1 MKDFILAA
9 LPLVALGVA
18 IAVAV
23 TCGLRAKRAATAA
36 MNSPEDEK
44 PVKKQSDGTHMCLG
58 MCLGLVVGLFCSNF
72 AKSWNQGVCMT
83 LGMCFGMMIG
93 SIIDASRPRRWP
105 TPPTSPKSPRSR
117 MPPPNLPRKPR
128 RPPRSP
134 RTRLKTDP
142 GIPDFHPGASV
153 PPAPPPGGEIGE
165 RTC

>member
-9 LPLVALGVA
+9 LPLVALGIA

-44 PVKKQSDGTHMCLG
+44 PVKKQADGTHMCLG

-93 SIIDASRPRRWP
+93 SIIDASQAKKMANAPDEP
-105 TPPTSPKSPRSR
+105 EAPAEPEASAEPETPSEPKDGSG
-117 MPPPNLPRKPR
+117 
-128 RPPRSP
+128 
-134 RTRLKTDP
+134 D
-142 GIPDFHPGASV
+142 
-153 PPAPPPGGEIGE
+153 
-165 RTC
+165 

>member
-58 MCLGLVVGLFCSNF
+58 MCLGLVAGLFCANF
-72 AKSWNQGVCMT
+72 SKSWNQGVCMT

-93 SIIDASRPRRWP
+93 SIIDASQAKKMANAPGEP
-105 TPPTSPKSPRSR
+105 ETPNQPEAPAAPEVPNQPETPDEPKDGSENGPH
-117 MPPPNLPRKPR
+117 
-128 RPPRSP
+128 
-134 RTRLKTDP
+134 
-142 GIPDFHPGASV
+142 F
-153 PPAPPPGGEIGE
+153 
-165 RTC
+165 

>member
-93 SIIDASRPRRWP
+93 SIIDASQAKKMANAPDEPEKPAQPEAP
-105 TPPTSPKSPRSR
+105 TAPETPDEPKSGSE
-117 MPPPNLPRKPR
+117 
-128 RPPRSP
+128 
-134 RTRLKTDP
+134 D
-142 GIPDFHPGASV
+142 
-153 PPAPPPGGEIGE
+153 
-165 RTC
+165 

>member
-9 LPLVALGVA
+9 LPLVALGIA

-58 MCLGLVVGLFCSNF
+58 VCLGLVAGLFCANF
-72 AKSWNQGVCMT
+72 SKSWNQGICMT

-93 SIIDASRPRRWP
+93 SIIDASQAKKMANAPAEP
-105 TPPTSPKSPRSR
+105 EKPAQPEAPAAPETPDEPKSGSE
-117 MPPPNLPRKPR
+117 
-128 RPPRSP
+128 
-134 RTRLKTDP
+134 D
-142 GIPDFHPGASV
+142 
-153 PPAPPPGGEIGE
+153 
-165 RTC
+165 

>member
-36 MNSPEDEK
+36 MENPEDEK

-83 LGMCFGMMIG
+83 LGMCIGMMFG
-93 SIIDASRPRRWP
+93 SAIDASQGKKMAN
-105 TPPTSPKSPRSR
+105 TPDEPEAPAEPEASAEPETPSEPKDSSG
-117 MPPPNLPRKPR
+117 
-128 RPPRSP
+128 
-134 RTRLKTDP
+134 D
-142 GIPDFHPGASV
+142 
-153 PPAPPPGGEIGE
+153 
-165 RTC
+165 

>member
-9 LPLVALGVA
+9 LPLVALGIA

-44 PVKKQSDGTHMCLG
+44 PVKKQADGTHMCLG
-58 MCLGLVVGLFCSNF
+58 MCLGLVVGLFCSHF

-93 SIIDASRPRRWP
+93 SIIDASQAKKMANAPDEP
-105 TPPTSPKSPRSR
+105 EAPAEPEASAEPENPSEPKDGSG
-117 MPPPNLPRKPR
+117 
-128 RPPRSP
+128 
-134 RTRLKTDP
+134 D
-142 GIPDFHPGASV
+142 
-153 PPAPPPGGEIGE
+153 
-165 RTC
+165 

>member
-93 SIIDASRPRRWP
+93 SIIDASQAKKMANAPDEPEKP
-105 TPPTSPKSPRSR
+105 TE
-117 MPPPNLPRKPR
+117 
-128 RPPRSP
+128 
-134 RTRLKTDP
+134 
-142 GIPDFHPGASV
+142 PDA
-153 PPAPPPGGEIGE
+153 PAEPSAEAPETPAEPQE
-165 RTC
+165 

>member
-83 LGMCFGMMIG
+83 LGMCVGMMFG
-93 SIIDASRPRRWP
+93 SAIDASQGKKMANAPDEP
-105 TPPTSPKSPRSR
+105 ETPAQPEAPEAPAEAEQPEAPAEAPETPAEPQDKSE
-117 MPPPNLPRKPR
+117 N
-128 RPPRSP
+128 
-134 RTRLKTDP
+134 
-142 GIPDFHPGASV
+142 
-153 PPAPPPGGEIGE
+153 
-165 RTC
+165 

>member
-83 LGMCFGMMIG
+83 LGMCIGMMFG
-93 SIIDASRPRRWP
+93 SAIDASQAKKMANASDEPE
-105 TPPTSPKSPRSR
+105 TPAEPEAPNQPETPDEPKDGSE
-117 MPPPNLPRKPR
+117 N
-128 RPPRSP
+128 
-134 RTRLKTDP
+134 
-142 GIPDFHPGASV
+142 
-153 PPAPPPGGEIGE
+153 
-165 RTC
+165 

>member
-58 MCLGLVVGLFCSNF
+58 MCLGLVAGLFCANF
-72 AKSWNQGVCMT
+72 SKSWNQGICMT
-83 LGMCFGMMIG
+83 LGMCVGMMVG
-93 SIIDASRPRRWP
+93 SVVDASQAKKMTNAPAEPEKPAQPEAP
-105 TPPTSPKSPRSR
+105 TAPETPDEPKSGSE
-117 MPPPNLPRKPR
+117 
-128 RPPRSP
+128 
-134 RTRLKTDP
+134 D
-142 GIPDFHPGASV
+142 
-153 PPAPPPGGEIGE
+153 
-165 RTC
+165 

>member
-36 MNSPEDEK
+36 MQNPEDEK

-72 AKSWNQGVCMT
+72 AESWNQGVCMT
-83 LGMCFGMMIG
+83 LGMCIGMMFG
-93 SIIDASRPRRWP
+93 SAIDASQGKKMANAPDEP
-105 TPPTSPKSPRSR
+105 ETPAQPEAPEASAEAQQPEAPAEEAPAETPAEPQDKSE
-117 MPPPNLPRKPR
+117 N
-128 RPPRSP
+128 
-134 RTRLKTDP
+134 
-142 GIPDFHPGASV
+142 
-153 PPAPPPGGEIGE
+153 
-165 RTC
+165 

>member
-9 LPLVALGVA
+9 LPLVALGIA

-83 LGMCFGMMIG
+83 LGMCFGMMFG
-93 SIIDASRPRRWP
+93 SIIDASQAKKMANAPGEP
-105 TPPTSPKSPRSR
+105 ETPNQPEAPAAPEVPNQPETPDEPKDGSE
-117 MPPPNLPRKPR
+117 N
-128 RPPRSP
+128 
-134 RTRLKTDP
+134 
-142 GIPDFHPGASV
+142 
-153 PPAPPPGGEIGE
+153 
-165 RTC
+165 

>member
-83 LGMCFGMMIG
+83 LGMCIGMMIG
-93 SIIDASRPRRWP
+93 SIIDASQAKKMANAPGEP
-105 TPPTSPKSPRSR
+105 EAPNQPEAPAAPEAPNQPETPDEPKDGSE
-117 MPPPNLPRKPR
+117 N
-128 RPPRSP
+128 
-134 RTRLKTDP
+134 
-142 GIPDFHPGASV
+142 
-153 PPAPPPGGEIGE
+153 
-165 RTC
+165 

>member
-9 LPLVALGVA
+9 LPLVALGIA

-83 LGMCFGMMIG
+83 LGMCIGMMVG
-93 SIIDASRPRRWP
+93 SVVDASQAKKMTNAPAEPEKPAQPEAP
-105 TPPTSPKSPRSR
+105 TAPETPAEIPETPAEPQDKSE
-117 MPPPNLPRKPR
+117 N
-128 RPPRSP
+128 
-134 RTRLKTDP
+134 
-142 GIPDFHPGASV
+142 
-153 PPAPPPGGEIGE
+153 
-165 RTC
+165 

>member
-9 LPLVALGVA
+9 LPLAALGVA

-44 PVKKQSDGTHMCLG
+44 PVKKKADGTHMCLG

-83 LGMCFGMMIG
+83 LGMCIGMMPI
-93 SIIDASRPRRWP
+93 
-105 TPPTSPKSPRSR
+105 T
-117 MPPPNLPRKPR
+117 
-128 RPPRSP
+128 
-134 RTRLKTDP
+134 
-142 GIPDFHPGASV
+142 GIPLPFISFGSSSMMIQLLTVGIVQSIWRHRSGA
-153 PPAPPPGGEIGE
+153 A
-165 RTC
+165 

>member
-1 MKDFILAA
+1 MKNFILAA

-83 LGMCFGMMIG
+83 LGMCFGMMFG
-93 SIIDASRPRRWP
+93 SIIDASQAKKMANAPGEP
-105 TPPTSPKSPRSR
+105 ETPNQPEAPAAPEAPNQPETPDEPKDGSENGPH
-117 MPPPNLPRKPR
+117 
-128 RPPRSP
+128 
-134 RTRLKTDP
+134 
-142 GIPDFHPGASV
+142 F
-153 PPAPPPGGEIGE
+153 
-165 RTC
+165 

>member
-83 LGMCFGMMIG
+83 LGMCFGMMFG
-93 SIIDASRPRRWP
+93 SIIDASQAKKMANAPGEP
-105 TPPTSPKSPRSR
+105 ETPNQPEAPAAPEVPNQPETPDEPKDGSENGPH
-117 MPPPNLPRKPR
+117 
-128 RPPRSP
+128 
-134 RTRLKTDP
+134 
-142 GIPDFHPGASV
+142 F
-153 PPAPPPGGEIGE
+153 
-165 RTC
+165 

>member
-9 LPLVALGVA
+9 LPLVALGIA

-58 MCLGLVVGLFCSNF
+58 MCLGLVAGLFCANF
-72 AKSWNQGVCMT
+72 SKSWNQGICMT

-93 SIIDASRPRRWP
+93 SIIDASQAKKMANAPAEP
-105 TPPTSPKSPRSR
+105 ETPNQPEAPAAPETPDEPKSGSE
-117 MPPPNLPRKPR
+117 
-128 RPPRSP
+128 
-134 RTRLKTDP
+134 D
-142 GIPDFHPGASV
+142 
-153 PPAPPPGGEIGE
+153 
-165 RTC
+165 

>member
-58 MCLGLVVGLFCSNF
+58 MCLGLVVDLFCSNF

-93 SIIDASRPRRWP
+93 SIIDASQAKKMANAPDEPEKP
-105 TPPTSPKSPRSR
+105 TEPDAPAEPSAEAPETPAEPQ
-117 MPPPNLPRKPR
+117 
-128 RPPRSP
+128 
-134 RTRLKTDP
+134 DP
-142 GIPDFHPGASV
+142 S
-153 PPAPPPGGEIGE
+153 EN
-165 RTC
+165 

>member
-9 LPLVALGVA
+9 LPLAALGVA

-44 PVKKQSDGTHMCLG
+44 PVKKKADGTHMCLG

-93 SIIDASRPRRWP
+93 SIIDASQAKKMANAPGEP
-105 TPPTSPKSPRSR
+105 ETPNQPEAPAAPEVPNQPETPDEPKDGSENGPH
-117 MPPPNLPRKPR
+117 
-128 RPPRSP
+128 
-134 RTRLKTDP
+134 
-142 GIPDFHPGASV
+142 F
-153 PPAPPPGGEIGE
+153 
-165 RTC
+165 

>member
-9 LPLVALGVA
+9 LPLVALGIA

-44 PVKKQSDGTHMCLG
+44 PVKKQADGTHMCLG

-83 LGMCFGMMIG
+83 LGMCVGMMFG
-93 SIIDASRPRRWP
+93 SAIDASQGKKMAN
-105 TPPTSPKSPRSR
+105 TPDEPEAPAEPENPSEPKDGSG
-117 MPPPNLPRKPR
+117 
-128 RPPRSP
+128 
-134 RTRLKTDP
+134 D
-142 GIPDFHPGASV
+142 
-153 PPAPPPGGEIGE
+153 
-165 RTC
+165 

>member
-9 LPLVALGVA
+9 LPLAALGIA

-93 SIIDASRPRRWP
+93 SIIDASQAKKMANAPDEPEKP
-105 TPPTSPKSPRSR
+105 TEPDAPAEPSAEAPETPAEPQ
-117 MPPPNLPRKPR
+117 
-128 RPPRSP
+128 
-134 RTRLKTDP
+134 DP
-142 GIPDFHPGASV
+142 S
-153 PPAPPPGGEIGE
+153 EN
-165 RTC
+165 

>member
-83 LGMCFGMMIG
+83 LGMCIGMMFG
-93 SIIDASRPRRWP
+93 STIDASQGKKMANAPAEPEKPAQPEAP
-105 TPPTSPKSPRSR
+105 TAPETPDEPKSGSE
-117 MPPPNLPRKPR
+117 
-128 RPPRSP
+128 
-134 RTRLKTDP
+134 D
-142 GIPDFHPGASV
+142 
-153 PPAPPPGGEIGE
+153 
-165 RTC
+165 